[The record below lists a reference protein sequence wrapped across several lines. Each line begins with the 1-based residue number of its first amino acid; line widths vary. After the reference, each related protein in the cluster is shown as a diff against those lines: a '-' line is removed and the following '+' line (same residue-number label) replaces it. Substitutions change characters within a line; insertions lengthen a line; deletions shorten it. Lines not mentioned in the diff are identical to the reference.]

1 MVWASTV
8 TIASSLVEQDLGE
21 ELAVQLVDAVAVVH
35 DLEAAHHEAGQVG
48 LVATLQHLASGV
60 VPRLL
65 PQRVVQLCL
74 RLESTL
80 QCLDVFRVAERSL
93 LFCTE
98 LD

>member
-1 MVWASTV
+1 
-8 TIASSLVEQDLGE
+8 
-21 ELAVQLVDAVAVVH
+21 
-35 DLEAAHHEAGQVG
+35 
-48 LVATLQHLASGV
+48 